1 MFHCC
6 FQEEEVEKEIIITGL
21 DGFKNL
27 CVLLL
32 FRKVALA
39 LEGLFEC

>member
-6 FQEEEVEKEIIITGL
+6 FQEEEVEKEIIIMGL

-32 FRKVALA
+32 QTKVTLA
-39 LEGLFEC
+39 LEGLLDC